1 MIASTSAQALDEHQ
15 AEGKADRQR
24 IAVARFLR
32 TIYPAGVTR
41 NAISRALRMPI
52 QSVTGR
58 VNELLATGAIVEPG
72 ARIKDPITRRTCKLV
87 ASAPD
92 LFS

>member
-1 MIASTSAQALDEHQ
+1 MIASTSIEALDEHQ
-15 AEGKADRQR
+15 ADGKAARQR
-24 IAVARFLR
+24 IAVERFLR

-41 NAISRALRMPI
+41 NAISRALRLPI

-58 VNELLATGAIVEPG
+58 VNELLATGAVIEPG

-92 LFS
+92 LFA